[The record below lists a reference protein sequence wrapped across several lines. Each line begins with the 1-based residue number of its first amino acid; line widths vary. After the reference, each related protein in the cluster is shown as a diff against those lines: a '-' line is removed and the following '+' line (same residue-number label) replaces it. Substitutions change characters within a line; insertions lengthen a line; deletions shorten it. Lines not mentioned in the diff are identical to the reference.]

1 MFDRTRGQE
10 QLEQFNDHGLKSFNF
25 VPLSTSAIP
34 GHVIFDSTSLSKMV
48 LKMVQPPTN
57 LANQRVKNDLWSKC
71 FNLKSREFKSRKHSN
86 AVFTGMIHT
95 DGVSVSICLGPKTRK
110 GGGYLRKRKYE
121 AAEASNEF
129 HYFQD
134 AEPNQLKARKVY
146 IDPNKRDLLYCLGIN
161 KDGDQEEK
169 LRYTNSQRRVE
180 CRFKKYSRIREQ
192 ITRDGIQDKQL
203 LECSFS
209 KKSLRSRTI

>member
-1 MFDRTRGQE
+1 M
-10 QLEQFNDHGLKSFNF
+10 
-25 VPLSTSAIP
+25 
-34 GHVIFDSTSLSKMV
+34 
-48 LKMVQPPTN
+48 
-57 LANQRVKNDLWSKC
+57 
-71 FNLKSREFKSRKHSN
+71 
-86 AVFTGMIHT
+86 
-95 DGVSVSICLGPKTRK
+95 
-110 GGGYLRKRKYE
+110 RKRKYE

-129 HYFQD
+129 PYFQD

-209 KKSLRSRTI
+209 KKVLDRERFNQYLQDFFQKFTLNQAFYSQRIFRKLKLNSYINTQKSESKFVKAFTNVALHH